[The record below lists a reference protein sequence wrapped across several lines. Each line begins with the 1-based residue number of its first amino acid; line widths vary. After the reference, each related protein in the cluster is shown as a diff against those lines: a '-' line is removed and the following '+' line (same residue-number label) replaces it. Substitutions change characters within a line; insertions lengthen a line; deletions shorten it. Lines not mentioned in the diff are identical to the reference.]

1 MLEKILKETLYKVDS
16 EYALFVKGLSTGE
29 CFYINKGTRVSSA
42 SIIKLFI
49 MGAAFQSM
57 QEDRF
62 TLHQRISVKEE
73 ERIPYS
79 IIALLEPEH
88 SYSIQDLITLMIIQ
102 SDNTATNVLI
112 SLLGM
117 EYIQCFIS
125 AQGMKNT
132 IIARKMLDYA
142 AKEEGRDNI
151 TTVEDVSTYLL
162 SLYEKKVINSSCS
175 EQMLYILSKQLDDSL
190 MKREL
195 SEEVHIAHKTG
206 GLPYLKH
213 DAGIVYT
220 KEEDYIF
227 VMFTWNG
234 KEDAGGKKIIGDAS
248 KLVYEYFTDKS
259 LQNRGSR

>member
-1 MLEKILKETLYKVDS
+1 MLEKILKEALSEVNS

-29 CFYINKGTRVSSA
+29 CFYMNKDTRVSSA

-49 MGAAFQSM
+49 MGAAFQSV
-57 QEDRF
+57 QEGMF
-62 TLHQRISVKEE
+62 TLHQRIIVKAED
-73 ERIPYS
+73 RIPYS
-79 IIALLEPEH
+79 IITLLEPEH

-117 EYIQCFIS
+117 EYIQCFID

-132 IIARKMLDYA
+132 IIARKMLDFK
-142 AKEEGRDNI
+142 AKEEDRDNI

-162 SLYEKKVINSSCS
+162 SLYQKKVINSSFS
-175 EQMLYILSKQLDDSL
+175 EQMMYILSKQLDDSM

-195 SEEVHIAHKTG
+195 SEEIHIAHKTG

-220 KEEDYIF
+220 SEQDYIF

-234 KEDAGGKKIIGDAS
+234 KEDASGKKIIGDVS
-248 KLVYEYFTDKS
+248 KLVYEYFTGENS
-259 LQNRGSR
+259 GR

>member
-1 MLEKILKETLYKVDS
+1 MLEQIIKESLSQVDL
-16 EYALFVKGLSTGE
+16 EYAIYVKGLSTGE
-29 CFYINKGTRVSSA
+29 CFSMNKDIRASSA

-49 MGAAFQSM
+49 MGAVFQSV
-57 QEDRF
+57 QEGRF
-62 TLHQRISVKEE
+62 TLHERISVKAED
-73 ERIPYS
+73 RIPYS

-117 EYIQCFIS
+117 EYIQGFIN

-132 IIARKMLDYA
+132 VIARKMLDFT

-151 TTVEDVSTYLL
+151 TTVEDVSTYLI
-162 SLYEKKVINSSCS
+162 SLYEKKVVNSSFS
-175 EQMLYILSKQLDDSL
+175 EQMLYILSKQLDDSI

-195 SEEVHIAHKTG
+195 SEEVHISHKTG
-206 GLPYLKH
+206 GLPNLKH

-220 KEEDYIF
+220 EEENYIF

-234 KEDAGGKKIIGDAS
+234 KDDACGKRIIGKVS
-248 KLVYEYFTDKS
+248 KLVFDYFTDK
-259 LQNRGSR
+259 N